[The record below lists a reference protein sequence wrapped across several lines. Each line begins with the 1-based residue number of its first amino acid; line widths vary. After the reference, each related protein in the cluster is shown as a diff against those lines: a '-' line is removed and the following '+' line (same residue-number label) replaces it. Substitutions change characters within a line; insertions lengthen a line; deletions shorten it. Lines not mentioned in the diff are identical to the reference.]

1 MTAID
6 DLVQRGLK
14 VPEGFRELP
23 APPRAWALAKAAYE
37 TAQEASFAEQRRV
50 IAEIT
55 ADDPEPPEPKCTRMD
70 HTEWTAWHEVWK
82 AWNERNSPRWDGPI
96 EGVIFKH
103 KIHEY
108 ETLYKA
114 AESVLVEYAEDRI
127 KTHYGERY
135 AAVKGAFDA
144 YRENR
149 LYGDMREKFLKICFN
164 TPETT

>member
-6 DLVQRGLK
+6 TLVQRGLK
-14 VPEGFRELP
+14 IPDGFDRLP

-37 TAQEASFAEQRRV
+37 TATEASFAEQRRV

-55 ADDPEPPEPKCTRMD
+55 ADDPEPTEPSCIGRD
-70 HTEWTAWHEVWK
+70 HAEWDAWYVTWK

-96 EGVIFKH
+96 EAVILKHNVHDFK
-103 KIHEY
+103 
-108 ETLYKA
+108 TLYKA
-114 AESVLVEYAEDRI
+114 AEAVLVEWAEDRI
-127 KTHYGERY
+127 KEHYGERY

-149 LYGDMREKFLKICFN
+149 LYGDMHDKFLKICFN
-164 TPETT
+164 CPEEA